1 MNNHSIESIV
11 VDDVRRAVRE
21 TILTPQSLPEL
32 SPTGSNGHPGHNH
45 HPHHHHSS
53 SNHLDIHHSHHRMAS
68 PCSDDTGRR
77 SLSPASP
84 SSLSHH
90 DDIGGGAGGG
100 GSSLGGGNMDHV
112 KRPMNAFMVWSR
124 GQRRK
129 MAQENPKMHNSEI
142 SKRLGAEWKLLTE
155 EEKRP
160 FIDEAKR
167 LRALHMKE
175 HPDYK
180 YRPRRKP
187 KSLMKKDKYAFPLHP
202 GMLGPAGMNGGM
214 NAALGSFAASIA
226 ASQHHPQSDLLGPN
240 PFLAPPGGGALGALG
255 DKAGRNPFLSPPP
268 SVSAYGHLYPH
279 IEAVAAAAAAAANA
293 KHLSSAGGGQH
304 PPSQGA
310 VPPGAPHHPSLGP
323 HPLEVVAG
331 PLATSTSSSPPAVS
345 SSTTTSSASQLTHT
359 ALRQYHESMV
369 ANPLYS
375 PYLAA
380 AAAVAQGHP
389 PPHLPTLPSS
399 AAHAH
404 AAAAAAGLGQY
415 LVPYLNPG
423 YLSASQDLHRPL
435 TYVLVKP
442 EDHFRHPAVL

>member
-11 VDDVRRAVRE
+11 VDDVRRAARE

-32 SPTGSNGHPGHNH
+32 SPTGSNGHPGLNH
-45 HPHHHHSS
+45 HITHHHSTT
-53 SNHLDIHHSHHRMAS
+53 NHLDIHHGHLRVAS
-68 PCSDDTGRR
+68 PCSDDAGRR
-77 SLSPASP
+77 SLSPSSP

-90 DDIGGGAGGG
+90 DDIGGGIGSG
-100 GSSLGGGNMDHV
+100 GSSLGGGSMDHV

-226 ASQHHPQSDLLGPN
+226 ASQHHPPGDLMGPN
-240 PFLAPPGGGALGALG
+240 PFLAPPGGMGLAGLG

-268 SVSAYGHLYPH
+268 AVSAYGHLYPH
-279 IEAVAAAAAAAANA
+279 IEAVAAAAAAANA
-293 KHLSSAGGGQH
+293 KHLSTVGAGQQ
-304 PPSQGA
+304 PPTQPA
-310 VPPGAPHHPSLGP
+310 VAPPTAHHPALPHP
-323 HPLEVVAG
+323 HPLDVSLPSLV
-331 PLATSTSSSPPAVS
+331 TSSSSSPPAAS
-345 SSTTTSSASQLTHT
+345 STTTTSSASALTLS
-359 ALRQYHESMV
+359 AIRQQNEAMA

-375 PYLAA
+375 HYLAA
-380 AAAVAQGHP
+380 AAAAAAQGHP
-389 PPHLPTLPSS
+389 PPPLPGITSS
-399 AAHAH
+399 AHAH

-415 LVPYLNPG
+415 LMPYLNPG
-423 YLSASQDLHRPL
+423 YLPASQDLHRPL
-435 TYVLVKP
+435 AYVLLKP
-442 EDHFRHPAVL
+442 EDHFRHPTVL